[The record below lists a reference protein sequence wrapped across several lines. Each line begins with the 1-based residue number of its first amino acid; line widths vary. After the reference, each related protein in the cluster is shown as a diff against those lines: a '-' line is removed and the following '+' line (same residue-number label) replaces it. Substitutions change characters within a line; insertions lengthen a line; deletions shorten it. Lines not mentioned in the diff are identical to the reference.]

1 MNNFRCSHTIRTA
14 QWYSGSLAL
23 MTNFLMWNPADFGGK
38 QEILIHSRLEFPGQ
52 ILIHPNVLK
61 CEVKDR
67 DIPEHVQVECE
78 LSACPARDLSTM
90 MANFKVNFLVLP
102 KNFLSILSKIRTDM
116 DDRFLIFIHFKTN
129 YPFLF
134 ENNYFPNLLGE
145 YRLRRNSMFTNAAKF
160 EIASQIVGFEWRT
173 SPKAQWH
180 TTFDNPAT
188 ASPHRNVRKLVNT
201 LSGAQQKLK
210 VVRLMKFETS

>member
-1 MNNFRCSHTIRTA
+1 
-14 QWYSGSLAL
+14 
-23 MTNFLMWNPADFGGK
+23 
-38 QEILIHSRLEFPGQ
+38 
-52 ILIHPNVLK
+52 
-61 CEVKDR
+61 
-67 DIPEHVQVECE
+67 
-78 LSACPARDLSTM
+78 
-90 MANFKVNFLVLP
+90 
-102 KNFLSILSKIRTDM
+102 M

-188 ASPHRNVRKLVNT
+188 ASPHRNVRKLVNI

-210 VVRLMKFETS
+210 VVRLMRFETS